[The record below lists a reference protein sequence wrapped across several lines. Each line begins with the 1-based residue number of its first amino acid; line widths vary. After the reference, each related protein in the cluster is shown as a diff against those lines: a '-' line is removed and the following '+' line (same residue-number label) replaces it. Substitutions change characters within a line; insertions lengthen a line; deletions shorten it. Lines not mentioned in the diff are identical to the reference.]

1 MKKLDNYVQALDTL
15 VAACSVVQETHSDIE
30 DKMIKSGFLN
40 QYEKTF
46 ELAWKLMK
54 YMLETEGVTKAQT
67 GSPREILCLAY
78 ENGYLD
84 DERCWLSMLKL
95 RNQLSHDYDGSM
107 ADQALRKIKDLHV
120 DALERFQTFA
130 VSRVQQIQMQE
141 LIYDMQS
148 EANRIQED
156 YFEPDME

>member
-15 VAACSVVQETHSDIE
+15 MAACCVVQETHSDIE

-54 YMLETEGVTKAQT
+54 YMLEAEGVEKAQT

-84 DERCWLSMLKL
+84 DERCWLAMLKQ
-95 RNQLSHDYDGSM
+95 RNQLSHDYDGNM
-107 ADQALRKIKDLHV
+107 IDQAIRQIRDLYIT
-120 DALERFQTFA
+120 ALQSFQTFA
-130 VSRVQQIQMQE
+130 VSRVQQMQIQE
-141 LIYDMQS
+141 LIYDTQN
-148 EANRIQED
+148 EVNQT
-156 YFEPDME
+156 

>member
-15 VAACSVVQETHSDIE
+15 TAGCSVVQEQHSDIE
-30 DKMIKSGFLN
+30 DKMIKAGFLN

-54 YMLETEGVTKAQT
+54 YMLETEGVEKAQT

-78 ENGYLD
+78 ENGYLED
-84 DERCWLSMLKL
+84 DRCWLSMLKQ

-107 ADQALRKIKDLHV
+107 ADQAIRQIKGLYIA
-120 DALERFQTFA
+120 ALQSFQAFA
-130 VSRVQQIQMQE
+130 VSRVQQMQIQE
-141 LIYDMQS
+141 LIYDMQN
-148 EANRIQED
+148 EGNQTQETSL
-156 YFEPDME
+156 EPDVE